1 MAALMVKVGGA
12 GMVARDD
19 FRVKWSDWSYCPQER
34 GCSKWDTITGMEGG
48 WSGLATELI
57 LF

>member
-19 FRVKWSDWSYCPQER
+19 FRGKWSHGSCHPQER
-34 GCSKWDTITGMEGG
+34 GCSKWGATTGMEGG
-48 WSGLATELI
+48 WS
-57 LF
+57 